1 LSEVRLLNFLQIYV
15 YSLYTIYILYIYMYI
30 HIYTYIYIYMC
41 VCVHTHTRARA
52 CVRVYVY
59 AYACVCCMLS
69 CNVQRL
75 CVIYAQ
81 RPWCSFTPFVL
92 KRPHWYLLVPFI
104 KSRLMTYLFLLK
116 KNSNMS
122 TAAIA
127 HSCWPAWAEASFH
140 QELFLRCRGCWFHQE
155 TTQDSQYMSL
165 RPGQKQDEA
174 RRKSNPTSGI
184 KYIKWT
190 SARRKACRKHS

>member
-1 LSEVRLLNFLQIYV
+1 MLRGVAFISWYFVGICIYIYV
-15 YSLYTIYILYIYMYI
+15 YIYI
-30 HIYTYIYIYMC
+30 C